1 MAFNNSADRSGA
13 NGSLAQ
19 MQQNDG
25 IGWKDLAPR
34 RVPPDR
40 ARRRN
45 ILALLSVLFLVA
57 LIFAALRFSA
67 IASGS
72 DDQLQ
77 LRIGSQQGA
86 TIDLRQVSA
95 TPISP
100 YLLGANVFPLANTS
114 SIDRVSSGFMNYTP
128 FMGTSLRDM
137 HVKLLR
143 YPGGNW
149 GEQHVLTPI
158 QPAQLDSFSKMLND
172 TGSDGML
179 QVHISGPIGG
189 NPQGIDTVAGGAD
202 LASNIVAYMNIKG
215 NAQRTDPKAP
225 FHPVKFWTIGNEPD
239 LLKNP
244 DTGKT
249 FTVDEYVHVFIQYSM
264 KMHQTDQAIKIFGPE
279 ISQFYGL
286 GAGPFDSKGTP
297 WMEGFLKGVGQYQQA
312 HPELPFRIL
321 DGVSFHR
328 YQFNG
333 VNNQQPAMLMSSTD
347 EWNYLLPPLRT
358 LIKQDLGQPQQDLG
372 QLQRQDVPLPPVAIT
387 EINTNPS
394 QSRPPTTGEAAI
406 WWADTLGTLM
416 NQQVNYVGFFSTEG
430 VAQPYQLF
438 TENGTK
444 ITSMGRVMQMFAH
457 LQKNLLPL
465 SIQREPVS
473 VYATEDDARQTLSLM
488 FVNKSYDPQTAQIS
502 PVSSFASFSSWP
514 SQNVQ
519 IAGNSVVVLTI
530 HRGQSSSSEAYNFV
544 APTTIDKQ
552 VNAVN
557 YTLCGHSTDPLSP
570 YIPC

>member
-25 IGWKDLAPR
+25 TGWKDLAPR
-34 RVPPDR
+34 RVPPTR

-57 LIFAALRFSA
+57 LIFAALRLGA

-100 YLLGANVFPLANTS
+100 YLLGTNVFPLANTS
-114 SIDRVSSGFMNYTP
+114 SIDKVSSGFMNYTP
-128 FMGTSLRDM
+128 FMKTSLQDM

-149 GEQHVLTPI
+149 GEQHVLTPT
-158 QPAQLDSFSKMLND
+158 QPQQLDSFSQMLND

-189 NPQGIDTVAGGAD
+189 NPQGIDTVAGGAV
-202 LASNIVAYMNIKG
+202 LASNIVAYMNIK
-215 NAQRTDPKAP
+215 NSSQRTNPKAP
-225 FHPVKFWTIGNEPD
+225 FHPVKFWTVGNEPD

-244 DTGKT
+244 ATGKT
-249 FTVDEYVHVFIQYSM
+249 YTVDEYVSLFIQYSI
-264 KMHQTDQAIKIFGPE
+264 KMHQTDQSIKIFGPE
-279 ISQFYGL
+279 ISQFYGV
-286 GAGPFDSKGTP
+286 GAGPFDRLGTP
-297 WMEGFLKGVGQYQQA
+297 WMEGFLMGIGKYEQA
-312 HPELPFRIL
+312 HPELPFHIL

-328 YQFNG
+328 YQFNS
-333 VNNQQPAMLMSSTD
+333 VNQREPAMLMSSTD
-347 EWNYLLPPLRT
+347 EWNYLLPPLHT
-358 LIKQDLGQPQQDLG
+358 LIRQDLGQPSAQDSM
-372 QLQRQDVPLPPVAIT
+372 LPPVAVT
-387 EINTNPS
+387 EINTSPS
-394 QSRPPTTGEAAI
+394 QFAPPTTGEAAI

-438 TENGTK
+438 TENGTQ
-444 ITSMGRVMQMFAH
+444 ITAMGEVMQMFSH

-465 SIQREPVS
+465 SIQREPIS

-488 FVNKSYDPQTAQIS
+488 FVNKSYAPQIAQIS
-502 PVSSFASFSSWP
+502 PISSFASYSAWP
-514 SQNVQ
+514 SQSVQ
-519 IAGNSVVVLTI
+519 IAGNSVVVLTM

-552 VNAVN
+552 VKPVN
-557 YTLCGHSTDPLSP
+557 YTLCGHSADPLSP